1 MSDLPT
7 SGSRPAPDLPRAA
20 LERVLLR
27 AAELHSASGEV
38 PETMSESDLLA
49 LAKEVGISPVAV
61 KQALAEERMRVAL
74 PEERGLAASLAGPA
88 GFAASRVVPGDARA
102 TLDRVERAFQSEQ
115 NLVVLRRFP
124 DRIVWGPR
132 GGLAGA
138 VAGVAAGFVGRALVL
153 DKADEVSISMV
164 QVEPG
169 KVHAR
174 IEATTAGR
182 RSVALRTAVGGLFG
196 GAALGAVLTAL
207 NVMAPVVIGVA
218 AVAALLPGYI
228 ARSVYRRN
236 TGRMQ
241 LAVEQVLDRLEFG
254 EPKRRGIVDQILGS
268 GQ

>member
-1 MSDLPT
+1 MADT
-7 SGSRPAPDLPRAA
+7 PAPILPRAA

-27 AAELHSASGEV
+27 AAELHAASADV
-38 PETMSESDLLA
+38 PETMSEADLLA

-74 PEERGLAASLAGPA
+74 PAERGLAAALAGPA

-102 TLDRVERAFQSEQ
+102 TLERVERAFQTEE

-138 VAGVAAGFVGRALVL
+138 MAGVAAGFSGRALVL
-153 DKADEVSISMV
+153 DKADEVSVSMV

-174 IEATTAGR
+174 IEATTAR
-182 RSVALRTAVGGLFG
+182 RRTVTLRTAVGGLLG
-196 GAALGAVLTAL
+196 GAALGAVLAAL
-207 NVMAPVVIGVA
+207 NVMAPVAIGVA
-218 AVAALLPGYI
+218 AVAAVLPGLI
-228 ARSVYRRN
+228 ARSVYRGD

-254 EPKRRGIVDQILGS
+254 EPKRRGLVEQLLG
-268 GQ
+268 GER